1 MHSGYGEEDLSQPIS
16 NEESSPDNE
25 GLVSSTSMKQR
36 RRIEM
41 TDRDRSKDSGDDEKR
56 NNGDDEEEEKT
67 EGTQPTPHASIC
79 GKHPAIRFYRRHIV
93 SKNNTDGNGDK
104 IVRV

>member
-36 RRIEM
+36 RRIV

-104 IVRV
+104 IVHV